1 MPFFSCMLNV
11 YLEIACNTKKEASDL
26 NRDRQ
31 KAYRKLNNPKPLE
44 EGEIAFETPSGF
56 RVQMDQGYEKTV
68 TNMDIEIIIPLG
80 MKWIQD
86 KETHKY

>member
-26 NRDRQ
+26 NRDGQ

-44 EGEIAFETPSGF
+44 EGEIAFETPFQIFSSLAKPTKITELF
-56 RVQMDQGYEKTV
+56 
-68 TNMDIEIIIPLG
+68 
-80 MKWIQD
+80 
-86 KETHKY
+86 